1 MKKISHLD
9 YMKKHYFK
17 TADYSNLHEMLYGVS
32 EKFGNNPAF
41 ILKDNSGYPVTVSYF
56 NFVKDVE
63 SVGISLI
70 NHGFLNKKIALIGA
84 NSYKWAVSYLAA
96 CIVGV
101 VVPIDKELH
110 SDDVINFLNISETSV
125 ILGDD
130 KYLQP
135 IFESSNKL
143 TTNLQYINFDAKTNT
158 ECFFGFDNFK
168 SSGLYNLENDNKFKN
183 LKIDSDEM
191 HFLLFTSGTTGNS
204 KGVCLSHRNI
214 CSNIFSV
221 GSIVN
226 VNSSTHILSI
236 LPIHHT
242 YECTLGFLLVI
253 SNGGTIS
260 FCEGFKKLSNNF
272 LEFKPTI
279 ILSVPLLLEK
289 LHKKIMSSLK
299 SSLPAK
305 YFTED
310 KHVMDNVPFFY
321 KPIIKSKIAK
331 SLGGNLKKIIVG
343 ASAIDPQLLD
353 SFEKFGI
360 TILSGYGLT
369 ECSPLVA
376 GNNDFFH
383 KSDSAGLPIPNVE
396 FIIDSPNKDGVG
408 EILVKG
414 PNVMLGYY
422 KNEQATRDTFKG
434 DYLKTGDLGKIDDDG
449 YLYICGRAKSVII
462 TKNGKNVYPEELEEI
477 LNKNDY
483 IEESLVAGS
492 FNEDHKDTE
501 VSALIVLNMDNIKK
515 KFKKPTKEDISKLV
529 NSAIKAINDKLPN
542 FKHIK
547 NYAVKED
554 SLEKTTTQKVKR
566 FGKNL
571 EDLKNMIKKKNNNKK
586 QND

>member
-1 MKKISHLD
+1 M
-9 YMKKHYFK
+9 
-17 TADYSNLHEMLYGVS
+17 
-32 EKFGNNPAF
+32 
-41 ILKDNSGYPVTVSYF
+41 
-56 NFVKDVE
+56 
-63 SVGISLI
+63 
-70 NHGFLNKKIALIGA
+70 
-84 NSYKWAVSYLAA
+84 
-96 CIVGV
+96 
-101 VVPIDKELH
+101 
-110 SDDVINFLNISETSV
+110 NISETSV

-130 KYLQP
+130 KYLSP
-135 IFESSNKL
+135 IFEARNKL
-143 TTNLQYINFDAKTNT
+143 KADLQYINFDSKTNT
-158 ECFFGFDNFK
+158 DCFYGFDAFK

-183 LKIDSDEM
+183 IKINPDEM

-204 KGVCLSHRNI
+204 KGVCLSHKNI

-221 GSIVN
+221 GSIVK
-226 VNSSTHILSI
+226 VNSSILSI
-236 LPIHHT
+236 LPMHHT

-253 SNGGTIS
+253 SNGGRIS

-272 LEFKPTI
+272 LEFKPNI

-289 LHKKIMSSLK
+289 LHKKIMATLK
-299 SSLPAK
+299 NSLPSK
-305 YFTED
+305 YFIGD

-321 KPIIKSKIAK
+321 KPIIKNKIAK
-331 SLGGNLKKIIVG
+331 SLGGSLKKIIVG

-383 KSDSAGLPIPNVE
+383 KSDSAGLPIPNVD

-422 KNEQATRDTFKG
+422 KNEQATKDTFKG
-434 DYLKTGDLGKIDDDG
+434 EYLKTGDLGKIDKDG

-483 IEESLVAGS
+483 IEESLVAGN

-515 KFKKPTKEDISKLV
+515 KFKKPTKEDITKLL
-529 NSAIKAINDKLPN
+529 NSIVKTINDKLPN

-547 NYAVKED
+547 NYVVKED

-571 EDLKNMIKKKNNNKK
+571 DDLKNMLKKKNNKK
-586 QND
+586 